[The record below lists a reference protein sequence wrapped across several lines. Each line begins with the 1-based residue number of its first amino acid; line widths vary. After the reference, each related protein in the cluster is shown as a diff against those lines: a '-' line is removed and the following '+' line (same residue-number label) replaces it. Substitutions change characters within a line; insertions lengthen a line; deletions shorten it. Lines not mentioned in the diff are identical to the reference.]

1 MRTIKLLS
9 LSMVGFRGATE
20 QTTEF
25 SPKETTI
32 SGGNGTGK
40 SRHFDAFLWL
50 IFGKDSQGRKD
61 EGIKTYDRD
70 GNTTDKAPCEVSA
83 VLEVTDNDHTE
94 KLELRRAFVEDW
106 VKPRGQTEEVM
117 KGNHTECWWNGVP
130 VNVTEYTKRINA
142 IIDETTFK
150 LLTNPE
156 YFPSLKWQEQRS
168 ILYMVAETPS
178 IEEIAKQSDEWM
190 ELMDKLAGK
199 SLADY
204 RKELAVRKKKLKEEK
219 DKIQPKIDEITIS
232 LPAQNWD
239 KDKLEKE
246 IEEIDQENEEI
257 DKALASI
264 AERSRPVNA
273 ERAKKEERIEEL
285 RRQQRKLV
293 SEEKTR
299 AEEATYENGGAR
311 RTAKRTIDEKKQQRD
326 GDKSSA
332 KTCESQMK
340 DVDSSIK
347 RKEEE
352 VKSLRESWLRLHKS
366 QYNGETV
373 CPHCHQNIPKDQIQ
387 ESRSIWESD
396 KEQRLSKLKT
406 DGEKA
411 NKDITELRER
421 YDKLKKDKEGY
432 DNSASALDEEIEKLQ
447 GELDAMPEADK
458 VEPRPAEELEGYAEL
473 EEQIKALT
481 SELETEGDK
490 PESTESYTS
499 RRKKLTARRDDIKEQ
514 LSKQEEREKL
524 LKRKRE
530 LEENEK
536 DIAQKIA
543 DAEQEEMLASEIT
556 NRQIEECERKVN
568 SLFRGVTFQLF
579 EYNIDDKNKEYPIE
593 TCKILVNGVP
603 FGVANTA
610 ARMNAG
616 LEVIRVVSEHF
627 GVIAPIIID
636 GRESVQNTIEGLK
649 AQIINLR
656 VTDDK
661 ELIITHNN

>member
-25 SPKETTI
+25 SPKETII

-50 IFGKDSQGRKD
+50 IFGKDARGRKD

-83 VLEVTDNDHTE
+83 VLEVTDDDHTE

-117 KGNHTECWWNGVP
+117 RGNHTECWWNGVP

-156 YFPSLKWQEQRS
+156 YFPSLNWQDQRK
-168 ILYMVAETPS
+168 ILYMVADTPS
-178 IEEIAKQSDEWM
+178 IGEIAKQSDKWM
-190 ELMDKLAGK
+190 KLMDKLAGK

-219 DKIQPKIDEITIS
+219 AKIQPKIDEITIN
-232 LPAQNWD
+232 LPAPNWD

-246 IEEIDQENEEI
+246 LKDIDKENEEI
-257 DKALASI
+257 DRALASI
-264 AERSRPVNA
+264 AERSRQVNA
-273 ERAKKEERIEEL
+273 ERAEKEERIEEL
-285 RRQQRKLV
+285 RRQQRRLI

-299 AEEATYENGGAR
+299 AEDATYENGEAR

-473 EEQIKALT
+473 EEQIKSLT

-499 RRKKLTARRDDIKEQ
+499 RRKKLTARRDEIKGE
-514 LSKQEEREKL
+514 LSKQEDREKL

-543 DAEQEEMLASEIT
+543 DAEQEEMIASEIT
-556 NRQIEECERKVN
+556 NRQVEECERKVN
-568 SLFRGVTFQLF
+568 TLFRGVTFQLF
-579 EYNIDDKNKEYPIE
+579 EYTIEDKDKEFPIE
-593 TCKILVNGVP
+593 TCKILVDGVP
-603 FGVANTA
+603 FGVANYA
-610 ARMNAG
+610 SQVNAG
-616 LEVIRVVSEHF
+616 LEIIRVLSEYHK
-627 GVIAPIIID
+627 VYPPIFVD
-636 GRESVQNTIEGLK
+636 NEESVRHVKDDLQTQMIK
-649 AQIINLR
+649 LR

-661 ELIITHNN
+661 ELVITHNN

>member
-1 MRTIKLLS
+1 
-9 LSMVGFRGATE
+9 MVGFRGATE

>member
-9 LSMVGFRGATE
+9 LSMVGFRGATD

-83 VLEVTDNDHTE
+83 VLEITDDDHTE

-130 VNVTEYTKRINA
+130 VNVTEYTKRINT

-156 YFPSLKWQEQRS
+156 YFPSLKWQDQRS
-168 ILYMVAETPS
+168 ILYMVAGTPS
-178 IEEIAKQSDEWM
+178 VEEIAKQSNKWM

-199 SLADY
+199 SLTDY

-246 IEEIDQENEEI
+246 IEEIDKENEEI

-264 AERSRPVNA
+264 AERSRQVNA

-299 AEEATYENGGAR
+299 AEDATYENGGAR
-311 RTAKRTIDEKKQQRD
+311 RTAKRTIDEKKQQRES
-326 GDKSSA
+326 DKSSA

-352 VKSLRESWLRLHKS
+352 VKTLRTSWLSIHRSK
-366 QYNGETV
+366 YNGETV
-373 CPHCHQNIPKDQIQ
+373 CPHCHQDIPEDQIQ
-387 ESRSIWESD
+387 ESRSIWEGN
-396 KEQRLSKLKT
+396 KEQRLSKIKT
-406 DGEKA
+406 EGEKA
-411 NKDITELRER
+411 STDITELRER

-432 DNSASALDEEIEKLQ
+432 DNSVSALNEEIDMLQ

-481 SELETEGDK
+481 SELETEGDE

-514 LSKQEEREKL
+514 LSKQEERERL
-524 LKRKRE
+524 LKRKRD
-530 LEENEK
+530 LEESER

-543 DAEQEEMLASEIT
+543 DTEREEMLASEIT
-556 NRQIEECERKVN
+556 NRQVEECERKVN
-568 SLFRGVTFQLF
+568 TLFREVSFQLF
-579 EYNIDDKNKEYPIE
+579 EYNIEDKNKEYPIE
-593 TCKILVNGVP
+593 TCKMLVNGVP

-610 ARMNAG
+610 DRVNAG
-616 LEVIRVVSEHF
+616 LEAISVFSEFH
-627 GVIAPIIID
+627 GVFAPIFVD
-636 GRESVQNTIEGLK
+636 NEEGIQHIKYDLPG
-649 AQIINLR
+649 QIIKLR

-661 ELIITHNN
+661 ELVITHNN